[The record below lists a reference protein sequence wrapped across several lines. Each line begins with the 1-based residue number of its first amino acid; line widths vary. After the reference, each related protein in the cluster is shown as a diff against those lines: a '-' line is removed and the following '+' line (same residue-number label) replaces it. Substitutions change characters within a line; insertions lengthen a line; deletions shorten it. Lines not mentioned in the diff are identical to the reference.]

1 MTDIKI
7 AKINTDAHLKD
18 CLKIR
23 TFVFVQEQ
31 NVSVEEEMDGL
42 DNEADHYLLWVRDE
56 PVATA
61 RVRLL
66 SGVAKIE
73 RVAVLKSQRGK
84 DIGRKLMEFIIS
96 DLKQNPAIQTLKLG
110 AQVQVIPF
118 YERLGFMAYGDE
130 FMDAGIRHRWMKRTS
145 TTRVDW

>member
-7 AKINTDAHLKD
+7 AKINPDTDLKD
-18 CLKIR
+18 CLNIR
-23 TFVFVQEQ
+23 TIVFVQEQ

-42 DNEADHYLLWVRDE
+42 DGEADHYLLWVKGE

-66 SGVAKIE
+66 LDVAKIE
-73 RVAVLKSQRGK
+73 RVAVLKSQRGM

-96 DLKQNPAIQTLKLG
+96 DLRQNPAIQTLKLG

-118 YERLGFMAYGDE
+118 YERLGFTAYGDE
-130 FMDAGIRHRWMKRTS
+130 FIDAGIRHRWMACPA
-145 TTRVDW
+145 

>member
-23 TFVFVQEQ
+23 TIVFVQEQ

-66 SGVAKIE
+66 SDMAKIE
-73 RVAVLKSQRGK
+73 RVAVLKSRRGK

-96 DLKQNPAIQTLKLG
+96 DLKKNPAIRTLKLG

-118 YERLGFMAYGDE
+118 YERLGFTAYGDE
-130 FMDAGIRHRWMKRTS
+130 FLDAGIRHRWMTCPA
-145 TTRVDW
+145 